1 MLYIYL
7 GLSVIFFCL
16 LYFYDYTITQSNEE
30 LEIDYLN
37 LAICSLLFPITLVRL
52 LVAFIKASHYNK
64 LSKDAI
70 DLSPQTYVRNPEI
83 VTAIK
88 FNGANVDDIKQLIE
102 NEQDYYELLLCI
114 KKFDWVVVAEDS
126 IQIYTDE
133 NFKKTFEFIGDIAYG
148 ESEQNSN

>member
-16 LYFYDYTITQSNEE
+16 LYFYDYTLTQSNKE

-37 LAICSLLFPITLVRL
+37 LAICSLLFPITLIRL
-52 LVAFIKASHYNK
+52 LVAFIKASHYRR
-64 LSKDAI
+64 LSKKEI
-70 DLSPQTYVRNPEI
+70 NLSPQAYVRKPEI

-88 FNGANVDDIKQLIE
+88 FNGANVDDIKQLIG
-102 NEQDYYELLLCI
+102 NEQDYYELLLYI

-126 IQIYTDE
+126 IQVYTDE
-133 NFKKTFEFIGDIAYG
+133 NFKKTFEFVGDITYG
-148 ESEQNSN
+148 KSEQNSN